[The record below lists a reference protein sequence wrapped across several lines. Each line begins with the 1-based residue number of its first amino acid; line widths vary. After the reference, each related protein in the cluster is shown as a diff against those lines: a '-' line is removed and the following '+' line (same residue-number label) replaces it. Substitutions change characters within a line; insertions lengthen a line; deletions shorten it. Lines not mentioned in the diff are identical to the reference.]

1 MAKIRLRSDEELR
14 ADLADKLK
22 DGKQRL
28 ERMRVE
34 WNAARATYQ
43 GVTQKG
49 FGGVDADMV
58 ATFLATAQQ
67 DNADQISLDSMRVL
81 NNMYGLHSKLC
92 ISEPAVS
99 CKPFNR
105 DLESIKSSQYA
116 QIAVEHIRQ
125 STTLPSV
132 LEKGVYLNTAVPGT
146 GILFHGWDEE
156 AGRVTT
162 DAEVIKAA
170 VQAEKLE
177 ELELT
182 LEGDL
187 WFRSVSPD
195 DFIIDPNATE
205 FDIDADWC
213 MERHRI
219 PLEEAIYRYPEK
231 AAFLELEAEKAKRSR
246 DTQYSQ
252 KEADQPRRRASSLNF
267 WEYYERARPWNGMA
281 GAYII
286 FVESEENQVEI
297 LSRNPNPYAH
307 KQLPYSV
314 LTDIDV
320 PDDPYGLSRAV
331 VALPAQEAI
340 NQMFMQVIANIELH
354 GNIRLLWPEG
364 ATSDDMSSNH
374 PAIRIPY
381 NAALGE
387 KPVYLSPSNVTTDI
401 WRLHTL
407 LGSEID
413 QLYGSNEFDR
423 GEINRELSSFAV
435 QLAIEQGDKRKI
447 RLFNKKKRLLKR
459 CYEQSISN
467 LVQYASE
474 ERMFRVCGK
483 EESHNFE
490 FFKGSDLA
498 GDYGIFVDFGP
509 YMPIDPYARKQQ
521 ILDIVKQGIFEKAG
535 GNYQKLVTIL
545 VDGDMLDIKDLFDQA
560 KRVQEEEFM
569 RMIEGENVPV
579 QEWHEHLTHYA
590 ACAEF
595 MQKKFFESLPPES
608 KKAILDHSNEHKQA
622 IAKLEAEAQQ
632 QGAPT
637 PIAGAKDAE
646 GAGAPTNAPQ
656 EPGNPA
662 QPEPMAIAP
671 LPNAG

>member
-1 MAKIRLRSDEELR
+1 
-14 ADLADKLK
+14 
-22 DGKQRL
+22 
-28 ERMRVE
+28 
-34 WNAARATYQ
+34 
-43 GVTQKG
+43 
-49 FGGVDADMV
+49 
-58 ATFLATAQQ
+58 
-67 DNADQISLDSMRVL
+67 
-81 NNMYGLHSKLC
+81 
-92 ISEPAVS
+92 
-99 CKPFNR
+99 
-105 DLESIKSSQYA
+105 
-116 QIAVEHIRQ
+116 
-125 STTLPSV
+125 
-132 LEKGVYLNTAVPGT
+132 
-146 GILFHGWDEE
+146 
-156 AGRVTT
+156 
-162 DAEVIKAA
+162 
-170 VQAEKLE
+170 
-177 ELELT
+177 
-182 LEGDL
+182 
-187 WFRSVSPD
+187 
-195 DFIIDPNATE
+195 
-205 FDIDADWC
+205 
-213 MERHRI
+213 
-219 PLEEAIYRYPEK
+219 
-231 AAFLELEAEKAKRSR
+231 
-246 DTQYSQ
+246 
-252 KEADQPRRRASSLNF
+252 
-267 WEYYERARPWNGMA
+267 MA
-281 GAYII
+281 GAFII
-286 FVESEENQVEI
+286 FVETEENQVKVM
-297 LSRNPNPYAH
+297 SRNVNPYSH
-307 KQLPYSV
+307 KSLPYSV

-364 ATSDDMSSNH
+364 STSDDMSSNH

-407 LGSEID
+407 LSSEID

-435 QLAIEQGDKRKI
+435 QLAIEQGDKKKI

-467 LVQYASE
+467 LVQFATE

-535 GNYQKLVTIL
+535 GNFQKLVSIL

-569 RMIEGENVPV
+569 RMIEGEEVPV
-579 QEWHEHLTHYA
+579 QEWHEHLTHYS

-595 MQKKFFESLPPES
+595 MQKKFFESLPDDA
-608 KKAILDHSNEHKQA
+608 KKRILDHSNEHKQT
-622 IAKLEAEAQQ
+622 IAKLEAEAQ
-632 QGAPT
+632 
-637 PIAGAKDAE
+637 K
-646 GAGAPTNAPQ
+646 AGAPPPMAGPGAGGPEGAPQ
-656 EPGNPA
+656 PGNEGNQPPA
-662 QPEPMAIAP
+662 EPMAVAP
-671 LPNAG
+671 LPNVG

>member
-1 MAKIRLRSDEELR
+1 MAKIRIRDDEELNK
-14 ADLADKLK
+14 DLSDKLK

-28 ERMRVE
+28 EHMRVE
-34 WNAARATYQ
+34 WNAARSTYQ
-43 GVTQKG
+43 GVVQKG
-49 FGGVDADMV
+49 YGGIDAAMV
-58 ATFLATAQQ
+58 SAFMQAAQSATA
-67 DNADQISLDSMRVL
+67 DDAYLDSMRIL

-105 DLESIKSSQYA
+105 DLESLKAAQYC

-125 STTLPSV
+125 STNLPSV
-132 LEKGVYLNTAVPGT
+132 LEKGVWLGAAVVGT
-146 GILFHGWDEE
+146 GVIFHGWDEN

-162 DAEVIKAA
+162 DEKVIDEAIRTQTLGNLDLK
-170 VQAEKLE
+170 
-177 ELELT
+177 

-187 WFRSVSPD
+187 WFRSVSVD
-195 DFIIDPNATE
+195 DFIMDPNATE

-219 PLEEAIYRYPEK
+219 PLEDAIYRFPDQAE
-231 AAFLELEAEKAKRSR
+231 FLEEVAERTKRSR

-281 GAYII
+281 GTFVI
-286 FVESEENQVEI
+286 FIETEENQLTI
-297 LSRNPNPYAH
+297 MSRNVNPYKH
-307 KQLPYSV
+307 KNLPYSV

-320 PDDPYGLSRAV
+320 PDDPYGLSRCV

-364 ATSDDMSSNH
+364 GTSDDMSSNH
-374 PAIRIPY
+374 PAIRIPF

-407 LGSEID
+407 LGAEID

-467 LVQYASE
+467 LVQYATE

-490 FFKGSDLA
+490 FFKGQDLA

-521 ILDIVKQGIFEKAG
+521 ILDVVKQGIFEKAG
-535 GNYQKLVTIL
+535 GNYQKLITIL

-560 KRVQEEEFM
+560 RRVQEEENM
-569 RMIEGENVPV
+569 RMIEGEEVPV
-579 QEWHEHLTHYA
+579 QEWHEHLSHYA
-590 ACAEF
+590 ASAEF
-595 MQKKFFESLPPES
+595 MQKKFFESLPDDA
-608 KKAILDHSNEHKQA
+608 KKRIVDHSNKHKEE
-622 IAKLEAEAQQ
+622 IAKLEAQAQQ
-632 QGAPT
+632 
-637 PIAGAKDAE
+637 
-646 GAGAPTNAPQ
+646 AGAPP
-656 EPGNPA
+656 
-662 QPEPMAIAP
+662 PMAGAGSVPGAGGPPKQLAQGPAP
-671 LPNAG
+671 ETSPGGATSPTLGGM